1 MLNPSLLGEK
11 KKKRRYICS
20 FIQYIS
26 CKQSFKKHL
35 LQMSY
40 SVEDSGITDQAA
52 SFKSGQY
59 LITWTTIQA
68 IFYNYAH

>member
-1 MLNPSLLGEK
+1 
-11 KKKRRYICS
+11 
-20 FIQYIS
+20 
-26 CKQSFKKHL
+26 
-35 LQMSY
+35 MSY